1 MTIRDLLAAESINL
15 NGTPAGKTEALNQ
28 CIDLMAKSG
37 KISDVEKYRKGVFAR
52 EEEGT
57 TGIGMGIAIPHCKSD
72 AVTKA
77 GLAAMVVKDGVEFES
92 LDGTPA
98 KIIFLIAAPNTEDNV
113 HLQVLSKLSVMLM
126 DEQFTNSLINAG
138 SVDEFLNI
146 IDSAEKAKDEKEA
159 AKEAKAKEPVEV
171 KKDDVFIVA
180 VTACPTGIAHTY
192 MAAEAIEKKAKEL
205 GYQVKVETRGSG
217 GAKNVLTDDEIAK
230 AAGVIVACDTNVPT
244 DRFDGKKVIE
254 CQVSD
259 GINKAE
265 ELVKRIASGDAPV
278 FKASGKKEASHSSV
292 GGKESVGH
300 QIYKHLMNGVSHM
313 LPFVVGGGI
322 LIAIAFLIDG
332 FSVDLNSLPA
342 DQRANFGTITQ
353 AAALFKGIGGTAFGF
368 MLPILAGFIAMSI
381 ADRPGLAV
389 GFVGGSIAANGTSG
403 FLGALVA
410 GFVAGYIV
418 LLLKKVFSKLP
429 ESLDGM
435 KPVLLYPLLGI
446 FLIGVIMQFVVEP
459 PIGALNTAINNGLNG
474 LNGAS
479 AVVLGILL
487 GGMMSVDM
495 GGPVNK
501 AAYVFGTASIAAGNY
516 NIMAAV
522 MIGGMV
528 PPIAIALAT
537 IFFKN
542 KFTAEERKAGP
553 TNFIMGLSFITEGA
567 IPFAASDPL
576 HVLPACVV
584 GSAVAGGLSMAF
596 GCTLMAPHGGIFV
609 VPTIGN
615 PLMYLVALVIGAFI
629 ACGLLGLLKKKVSE

>member
-37 KISDVEKYRKGVFAR
+37 KIADVEKYRKGVFAR

-77 GLAAMVVKDGVEFES
+77 GLAAMVVKDGVDFES

-159 AKEAKAKEPVEV
+159 AKEAKEPVEV

-205 GYQVKVETRGSG
+205 GYQVKVETRGSA

-230 AAGVIVACDTNVPT
+230 ATGVIVACDTNVPT

-259 GINKAE
+259 GINKTE
-265 ELVKRIASGDAPV
+265 ELVKRIAAGDAPV

-292 GGKESVGH
+292 GGKESIGH

-353 AAALFKGIGGTAFGF
+353 GAALFKGIGGTAFGI

-418 LLLKKVFSKLP
+418 NLLKKIFSKLP
-429 ESLDGM
+429 ESLDGV

-446 FLIGVIMQFVVEP
+446 FLVGIIMQFVVEP
-459 PIGALNTAINNGLNG
+459 PIGALNIAINNGLNG

-479 AVVLGILL
+479 AVVLGVLL
-487 GGMMSVDM
+487 GGMMAIDM

-576 HVLPACVV
+576 HVLPACAV

-615 PLMYLVALVIGAFI
+615 PLMYLVALVIGSFI

>member
-37 KISDVEKYRKGVFAR
+37 KIADVETYRKGVFAR

-77 GLAAMVVKDGVEFES
+77 GLAAMVVKDGVDFES

-159 AKEAKAKEPVEV
+159 AKETKEPVEV

-205 GYQVKVETRGSG
+205 GYQVKVETRGSA

-230 AAGVIVACDTNVPT
+230 ATGVIVACDTNVPT
-244 DRFDGKKVIE
+244 DRFDGKKVIK

-259 GINKAE
+259 GINKTE
-265 ELVKRIASGDAPV
+265 ELVKRIAAGDAPV
-278 FKASGKKEASHSSV
+278 FKASGKKEASHSSI
-292 GGKESVGH
+292 GGKESIGH

-353 AAALFKGIGGTAFGF
+353 GAALFKGIGGTAFGF

-418 LLLKKVFSKLP
+418 NLLKKIFSKLP
-429 ESLDGM
+429 ESLDGV

-479 AVVLGILL
+479 AVVLGVLL
-487 GGMMSVDM
+487 GGMMAIDM

-528 PPIAIALAT
+528 PPLAIALAT

-576 HVLPACVV
+576 HVLPACAV

>member
-37 KISDVEKYRKGVFAR
+37 KIADVEKYRKGVFAR

-77 GLAAMVVKDGVEFES
+77 GLAAMVVKDGVDFES

-159 AKEAKAKEPVEV
+159 AKEAKEPVEV

-205 GYQVKVETRGSG
+205 GYQVKVETRGSA

-230 AAGVIVACDTNVPT
+230 ATGVIVACDTNVPT

-259 GINKAE
+259 GINKTE
-265 ELVKRIASGDAPV
+265 ELVKRIAAGDAPV
-278 FKASGKKEASHSSV
+278 FKASGKKEASHSSI

-353 AAALFKGIGGTAFGF
+353 GAALFKGIGGTAFGF

-418 LLLKKVFSKLP
+418 NLLKKIFSKLP
-429 ESLDGM
+429 ESLDGV

-479 AVVLGILL
+479 AVVLGVLL
-487 GGMMSVDM
+487 GGMMAIDM

-528 PPIAIALAT
+528 PPLAIALAT

-576 HVLPACVV
+576 HVLPACAV

-615 PLMYLVALVIGAFI
+615 PLMYLVALVIGSFI